1 MAVGQIG
8 MLIALLRLSKR
19 VDAMSV
25 RVEREIGPLAERLT
39 RVAENL
45 QHASNLAAVQVERVD
60 RLFAGAT
67 KRADA
72 TMSLVQGAVV
82 GPIRE
87 GLAVIAA
94 VRGVI
99 GAIRSLRGSDSLPR
113 GLEVRRR
120 GPAVHRVGSGPEA
133 SRMARRAAPGG
144 VRRGG
149 PECPPHPVA
158 GETLT
163 AGARR

>member
-1 MAVGQIG
+1 M
-8 MLIALLRLSKR
+8 
-19 VDAMSV
+19 
-25 RVEREIGPLAERLT
+25 
-39 RVAENL
+39 AENL
-45 QHASNLAAVQVERVD
+45 QQASNLAAVQVERVD

-99 GAIRSLRGSDSLPR
+99 GAIRSLRGSDRS
-113 GLEVRRR
+113 
-120 GPAVHRVGSGPEA
+120 SGA
-133 SRMARRAAPGG
+133 SKFDDEDPLFIG
-144 VRRGG
+144 
-149 PECPPHPVA
+149 
-158 GETLT
+158 
-163 AGARR
+163 

>member
-1 MAVGQIG
+1 VSDASTVFLGVIALATVAMAVGQVG
-8 MLIALLRLSKR
+8 MLISVLRLSKR
-19 VDAMSV
+19 VEAMSV

-45 QHASNLAAVQVERVD
+45 QQASNLAAVQVERVD

-94 VRGVI
+94 VRGVV
-99 GAIRSLRGSDSLPR
+99 GAIRSLRGSRS
-113 GLEVRRR
+113 
-120 GPAVHRVGSGPEA
+120 A
-133 SRMARRAAPGG
+133 RAASKFDDEDPLFIG
-144 VRRGG
+144 
-149 PECPPHPVA
+149 
-158 GETLT
+158 
-163 AGARR
+163 

>member
-1 MAVGQIG
+1 MSTAFLGLIAAATVAMAIGQIG
-8 MLIALLRLSKR
+8 LLIAVLRLARR

-45 QHASNLAAVQVERVD
+45 QQASNLAAVQVERVD

-94 VRGVI
+94 VRGVV
-99 GAIRSLRGSDSLPR
+99 GAIRSLRGSRTS
-113 GLEVRRR
+113 
-120 GPAVHRVGSGPEA
+120 
-133 SRMARRAAPGG
+133 RAASKFDDEDPLFIG
-144 VRRGG
+144 
-149 PECPPHPVA
+149 
-158 GETLT
+158 
-163 AGARR
+163 

>member
-1 MAVGQIG
+1 VSDVFLGLIAAATLAMAIGQIG
-8 MLIALLRLSKR
+8 LLVVVLRLSKR
-19 VDAMSV
+19 VEAMSA

-45 QHASNLAAVQVERVD
+45 QQASSLAAVQIERVD
-60 RLFAGAT
+60 RLFAGAS

-94 VRGVI
+94 LRGVI
-99 GAIRSLRGSDSLPR
+99 AAVRSIRGS
-113 GLEVRRR
+113 GT
-120 GPAVHRVGSGPEA
+120 G
-133 SRMARRAAPGG
+133 RAASKFDDEDPLFIG
-144 VRRGG
+144 
-149 PECPPHPVA
+149 
-158 GETLT
+158 
-163 AGARR
+163 